1 MLAAFSRKHIAMPGR
16 FGGGPVLGPKH
27 VSFIS
32 GGWRAAP
39 WVTDMNAPF
48 TSLRYPFAIDPARGR
63 VAQEPDYAQHIEQLV
78 MQVLMTAPG
87 ERINRPDFG
96 CGVKRLVFAP
106 GGEVAATLAQTAV
119 YQALTKWLPSA
130 IQVVEV
136 TARAHDALLQI
147 RIGYVVKARGETR
160 YLNLQVAP

>member
-1 MLAAFSRKHIAMPGR
+1 MPT
-16 FGGGPVLGPKH
+16 L
-27 VSFIS
+27 
-32 GGWRAAP
+32 
-39 WVTDMNAPF
+39 PF
-48 TSLRYPFAIDPARGR
+48 TSLRYPIAVDAARGR
-63 VAQEPDYAQHIEQLV
+63 LAQEQDFGAHIEQLV

-119 YQALTKWLPSA
+119 DQALTKWLPQA
-130 IQVVEV
+130 ISVNEV
-136 TARAHDALLQI
+136 TARAEDAVLHI
-147 RIGYVVKARGETR
+147 RIGYVVKARGERR